1 MFPLESASLYVVLG
15 EYDRLW
21 NVLRKLKDT
30 GIYRYITGNPEDL
43 QKNVNLHSLDISL
56 YREVWSLGKE
66 LIRDIV
72 NSYTS
77 HQCLAFDENLNF
89 VSESNASYLIQI
101 IFDDLA
107 IACRNSELRKCKF
120 RKCNKYFLAKKGRKK
135 CIVRN
140 LVQIKKKNI
149 RIVGNVNK
157 KLWEKSSQ
165 NIVVTFLYF

>member
-120 RKCNKYFLAKKGRKK
+120 RKCNKYFLAKKGKK
-135 CIVRN
+135 KMYCS
-140 LVQIKKKNI
+140 KPCADKEKNI
-149 RIVGNVNK
+149 RIVGDR
-157 KLWEKSSQ
+157 KS
-165 NIVVTFLYF
+165 VV